1 MIDNLLVRRRKERYK
16 TLSKEKLEQIRLLDE
31 NFDNGNV
38 QTYQLKIVKR
48 KRKIYPQKG
57 DIFILNP
64 KENLYFY
71 GVVVNSEVKMR
82 GFLENLYVVMIF
94 RMPTKIL
101 LGENFSIEK
110 LKKEDLKE
118 NLKVDFNNLLIP
130 PQIISRDYWTL
141 GYFYNTG
148 LSIDIPEDLDY
159 GFYDILPNKFLDEYE
174 KEIYHEPRL
183 LGTFS
188 CATTIG
194 VGYKISEELIIDD
207 SLNI

>member
-1 MIDNLLVRRRKERYK
+1 MSDNLLLKRRKERYK

-38 QTYQLKIVKR
+38 GAYQLKTIKR

-82 GFLENLYVVMIF
+82 GFEEDLYVVMIF
-94 RMPTKIL
+94 RKPSKIL
-101 LGENFSIEK
+101 LEENFNIEK
-110 LKKEDLKE
+110 NKKIFESFLHI
-118 NLKVDFNNLLIP
+118 DFDNLLIP
-130 PQIISRDYWTL
+130 PEIVSRAYWTL
-141 GYFYNTG
+141 GYFYNIG
-148 LSIDIPEDLDY
+148 MSINVLENLDY
-159 GFYDILPNKFLDEYE
+159 GFYDILPNKFLNEYE
-174 KEIYHEPRL
+174 EEMDHEPKL
-183 LGTFS
+183 LGVFG

-194 VGYKISEELIIDD
+194 VGHKIAEEIIIDD
-207 SLNI
+207 SLSI